1 MTVANI
7 PRIPSTLLHE
17 VSQVSQ
23 RYAEVQRYHAEKNRE
38 QNWEELSKLLALQEA
53 NRLLRNYNYMKDTE
67 EIRQY
72 VLSEGVKEQR
82 LLNSYKVRGIFTDRY
97 V

>member
-38 QNWEELSKLLALQEA
+38 QNWEEQSRILALQEA